1 MFLKIYNIYI
11 LLNSLFLISFP
22 VVVDRA
28 EGEEAFLSAVG
39 LVILGLLAYFFG
51 VAFLIY
57 LPIRLIHW
65 LITKKPIA
73 SWELFFFG
81 LTLVFVLFFAIFY
94 NIMA

>member
-22 VVVDRA
+22 VVVDR
-28 EGEEAFLSAVG
+28 EEALFSAVG

-51 VAFLIY
+51 AAFLIY

-94 NIMA
+94 NIMT

>member
-22 VVVDRA
+22 VVVDR
-28 EGEEAFLSAVG
+28 EEALFSAVG

-94 NIMA
+94 NIMT

>member
-22 VVVDRA
+22 VIVDR
-28 EGEEAFLSAVG
+28 EEALFSAVG

-51 VAFLIY
+51 AAFLIY

-94 NIMA
+94 NIMT

>member
-22 VVVDRA
+22 VIVDR
-28 EGEEAFLSAVG
+28 EEAFFSAVG

-81 LTLVFVLFFAIFY
+81 LSLVFVLFFAIFY

>member
-1 MFLKIYNIYI
+1 MFLKIYNIYT
-11 LLNSLFLISFP
+11 LFNSLSLISFP
-22 VVVDRA
+22 VIVDR
-28 EGEEAFLSAVG
+28 EEAFLSAFG

-51 VAFLIY
+51 AAFLIY

-94 NIMA
+94 NIVA

>member
-1 MFLKIYNIYI
+1 MFLKICNIYI
-11 LLNSLFLISFP
+11 LLSSLFLISFP
-22 VVVDRA
+22 VIVDR
-28 EGEEAFLSAVG
+28 EEAFFSAVG

-51 VAFLIY
+51 AAFLIY
-57 LPIRLIHW
+57 LPIRFIHW

-81 LTLVFVLFFAIFY
+81 LSLVFVLFFAIFY

>member
-22 VVVDRA
+22 VIVDR
-28 EGEEAFLSAVG
+28 EEAFFSAVG

-51 VAFLIY
+51 AAFLIY

-81 LTLVFVLFFAIFY
+81 LTLVFVLSFAIFY
-94 NIMA
+94 NIMT

>member
-22 VVVDRA
+22 VIVDR
-28 EGEEAFLSAVG
+28 EEAFFSAVG

-51 VAFLIY
+51 AAFLIY

-94 NIMA
+94 NIMT

>member
-1 MFLKIYNIYI
+1 MNYLFTYLNFL
-11 LLNSLFLISFP
+11 SSFP
-22 VVVDRA
+22 VIVDR
-28 EGEEAFLSAVG
+28 EEAFFSAVG

-81 LTLVFVLFFAIFY
+81 LSLVFVLFFAIFY
-94 NIMA
+94 NIMT

>member
-11 LLNSLFLISFP
+11 ILNSLFLISFP
-22 VVVDRA
+22 VIVDR
-28 EGEEAFLSAVG
+28 EEAFFSAVG

-51 VAFLIY
+51 AAFLIY

-94 NIMA
+94 NIMT

>member
-22 VVVDRA
+22 VIVDR
-28 EGEEAFLSAVG
+28 EEAFFSAVG

-94 NIMA
+94 NIMT

>member
-22 VVVDRA
+22 VVVDR
-28 EGEEAFLSAVG
+28 EEAFFSAVG

-51 VAFLIY
+51 AAFLIY

-94 NIMA
+94 NIMT

>member
-11 LLNSLFLISFP
+11 LLNSLVFISFP
-22 VVVDRA
+22 VIVDR
-28 EGEEAFLSAVG
+28 EEAFFSAVG

-51 VAFLIY
+51 AAFLIY

>member
-11 LLNSLFLISFP
+11 LLNSLFFISFP
-22 VVVDRA
+22 VIVDR
-28 EGEEAFLSAVG
+28 EEALFSAVG

-51 VAFLIY
+51 AAFLIY

-73 SWELFFFG
+73 SWELFSFG

-94 NIMA
+94 NIMT

>member
-1 MFLKIYNIYI
+1 MNYLFTYLNFL
-11 LLNSLFLISFP
+11 SSFP
-22 VVVDRA
+22 VIVDR
-28 EGEEAFLSAVG
+28 EEALFSAGG

-51 VAFLIY
+51 AAFLIY